1 LSSSSEVLRIL
12 ITTTREEKTVH
23 QLNGKVAVVT
33 GGARGIGLAYAKGLA
48 EAGAAVAILDVNA
61 DGAEQA
67 AKELSA
73 DGAAAIGFGTDVTDQ
88 AAAGAAA
95 ARVADE
101 LGGVDVLV
109 NNAAIWAGLT
119 SMPPMDIALADWL
132 RVQDVNVTG
141 TFLMSMAVVP
151 HMQARG
157 GGSIV
162 NVSSIGSY
170 MGGPGLAHYCTS
182 KAAVNGLTK
191 ALARD
196 LGHHGIRVN
205 AIAPGL
211 TTTEA
216 TLENVSESS
225 LERLVGAQCLKRRGT
240 VEDMVGPLLFLA
252 GGLSAYIA
260 GQVLVV
266 DGGTILNG

>member
-1 LSSSSEVLRIL
+1 
-12 ITTTREEKTVH
+12 VH
-23 QLNGKVAVVT
+23 QLTGKVAVVT
-33 GGARGIGLAYAKGLA
+33 GGARGIGLAYAKGLS
-48 EAGAAVAILDVNA
+48 EAGAAVAVLDINA

-67 AKELSA
+67 AKELEA
-73 DGAAAIGFGTDVTDQ
+73 GGGKAIGFGVDVTDR
-88 AAAGAAA
+88 AAAEAACE
-95 ARVADE
+95 RVAEE
-101 LGGVDVLV
+101 LGGIDVLI
-109 NNAAIWAGLT
+109 NNAAIWAGLS
-119 SMPPMDIALADWL
+119 SMPPMNIDLADWQ

-141 TFLMSMAVVP
+141 TFVMSMATVP

-157 GGSIV
+157 NGSIV
-162 NVSSIGSY
+162 NVSSIGAY

-196 LGHHGIRVN
+196 LGPLGIRVN

-216 TLENVSESS
+216 TLSNVSEAG
-225 LERLVGAQCLKRRGT
+225 LDRLVGAQCLKRRGT

-252 GGLSAYIA
+252 GDLSAYIA

-266 DGGTILNG
+266 DGGTILGG